1 MKKLFTLAALSLMAA
16 SAVNAQFITKA
27 LNENDESTFKWENAS
42 NFILLSVGEAERE
55 AMEGKILADYSIDD
69 VTRHLYVWENTYVG
83 GDGTGMN
90 SFGQLEDHIA
100 LTVSNVGWSGFGMIQ
115 DGGIDFSMLDDT
127 YVLHFA
133 MKAKPTDMT
142 SHGFGFA
149 QAKFTIGPTAFVDGA
164 RVHKLLGDIEHN
176 GEWYYVDI
184 PFSVLRQCA
193 DNNDVF
199 PEAKGGAA
207 AYNDNH
213 LWCLSGGVAG
223 SELHI
228 DNVFICKDAT
238 IPEPVENNYVLH
250 YGLNEE
256 GAQWSDVTFVPGE
269 GENEGKLVA
278 EGVEFAANTEFKVNF
293 GDVWYGGATTDDYY
307 LIHSEWFENIGLDS
321 NGKNFHINE
330 AGTYNFVLDVTEEGI
345 KMTVTGWPEPVEP
358 DYVLHYGLNEDGAVW
373 NDVTFVAG
381 EGENEGKLV
390 AADVEF
396 AENTE
401 FGIKYGDTWYAGLP
415 NEGENFYLI
424 HSEWCTDVPVN
435 TGDGVKNFHIN
446 EAGTYTFVLSIAPA
460 GNTLTVTG
468 FSSDGIAGDVN
479 GNGSVGIEDVN
490 EVINVMLGKAVNAL
504 ADVSGNGSVGI
515 EDVNAV
521 INIMLGK

>member
-100 LTVSNVGWSGFGMIQ
+100 LTVGNVGWSGFGMIQ

-133 MKAKPTDMT
+133 MKAKPTDLT

-176 GEWYYVDI
+176 GEWYYIDI

-199 PEAKGGAA
+199 PADKGGAA

-213 LWCLSGGVAG
+213 FWCLSGGVAG

-228 DNVFICKDAT
+228 DNIFIYKDAT
-238 IPEPVENNYVLH
+238 IPEPVENDYVLH

-256 GAQWSDVTFVPGE
+256 GATWNDITFVPGE

-278 EGVEFAANTEFKVNF
+278 ENVEFAENTEFKVNY
-293 GDVWYGGATTDDYY
+293 GDVWYGGATDDDYY
-307 LIHSEWFENIGLDS
+307 LIHSEWFENIALDS

-330 AGTYNFVLDVTEEGI
+330 AGTYTFVLDETEDGI
-345 KMTVTGWPEPVEP
+345 KLTVTGWPEPAPAVYLIGDAPLGGWDPAAPVAMTEANGIYTYTANFEEAK
-358 DYVLHYGLNEDGAVW
+358 DVYFVFTEGIGSWEAINGHRYGPTEGNEDVVVGEVTTTQLSA
-373 NDVTFVAG
+373 NDQAAYKLAAEVG
-381 EGENEGKLV
+381 E
-390 AADVEF
+390 
-396 AENTE
+396 
-401 FGIKYGDTWYAGLP
+401 
-415 NEGENFYLI
+415 
-424 HSEWCTDVPVN
+424 
-435 TGDGVKNFHIN
+435 
-446 EAGTYTFVLSIAPA
+446 YTFTFDLANLNFKVEKVNA
-460 GNTLTVTG
+460 GVV
-468 FSSDGIAGDVN
+468 GDVN
-479 GNGSVGIEDVN
+479 GDGKVDIADVN
-490 EVINVMLGKAVNAL
+490 AVINMMLGKIEATEAG
-504 ADVSGNGSVGI
+504 DVTGGGVDI
-515 EDVNAV
+515 ADVNAV